1 MPVSTPIPHDLELV
15 IDFVNTLDI
24 DQGTEALDSPASLDT
39 WLAGRGL
46 ADRKLGSGAAELQ
59 RAVELREALRAVLL
73 AHTEGGAVPAGAAAT
88 LDDVAARGELTV
100 TFAADAGE
108 LVVRCDG
115 LDGALARLLLP
126 VVQSVADGTWPRAKA
141 CVAEDCRWAFY
152 DTSRNR
158 SGHWCDMAVCGNRA
172 KVRAYRERQR

>member
-1 MPVSTPIPHDLELV
+1 V

-24 DQGTEALDSPASLDT
+24 DEATEAFDSPVSLDR
-39 WLAGRGL
+39 WLVARGL
-46 ADRKLGSGAAELQ
+46 VAGGVESGADELR
-59 RAVELREALRAVLL
+59 RAIELREALRAVML
-73 AHTEGGAVPAGAAAT
+73 AHASGEDAPAEASAM
-88 LDDVAARGELTV
+88 LDAVAARGELTV
-100 TFAADAGE
+100 SFAPPAPE

-115 LDGALARLLLP
+115 LDGALARVLIP
-126 VVQSVADGTWPRAKA
+126 VVPAAADGTWQRAKV
-141 CVAEDCRWAFY
+141 CVADDCRWAFY